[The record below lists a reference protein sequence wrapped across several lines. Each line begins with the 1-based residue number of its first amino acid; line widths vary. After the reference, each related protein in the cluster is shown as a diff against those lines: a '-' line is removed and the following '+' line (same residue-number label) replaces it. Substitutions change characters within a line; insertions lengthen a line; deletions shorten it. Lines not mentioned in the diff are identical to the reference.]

1 MTPLVSIL
9 IPAFNAE
16 RWIGDTMRSALAQT
30 WPRKEIIIVDDG
42 SLDHT
47 VDVARRFSS
56 KEVKVVTK
64 ENQGAAATRNHALSL
79 SHGDYIQWLDA
90 DDLLSP
96 DKIAKQIEA
105 AGKSGSNRTLF
116 SSEWGYF
123 AYRTDRASFNP
134 TSLWHDLS
142 PLEWL
147 LRKLGENLH
156 MQTATWL
163 VSRELTQD
171 AGPWDT
177 RLLSDDDGEYFCRVL
192 LASEGIRFVPE
203 ARVYYRVSPSGR
215 LSRIGTSDRKKDAML
230 LAMKLHVKYILSLEE
245 SARVR
250 KACVQYLQNWLI
262 YFYPERPDIV
272 AELNKLAETLGGKL
286 EAPRLRWKYAWLKP
300 LIGWNAAKQAQI
312 ALPELK
318 ASLMGSRY
326 CK

>member
-1 MTPLVSIL
+1 
-9 IPAFNAE
+9 
-16 RWIGDTMRSALAQT
+16 
-30 WPRKEIIIVDDG
+30 
-42 SLDHT
+42 
-47 VDVARRFSS
+47 
-56 KEVKVVTK
+56 
-64 ENQGAAATRNHALSL
+64 
-79 SHGDYIQWLDA
+79 
-90 DDLLSP
+90 
-96 DKIAKQIEA
+96 
-105 AGKSGSNRTLF
+105 
-116 SSEWGYF
+116 
-123 AYRTDRASFNP
+123 
-134 TSLWHDLS
+134 
-142 PLEWL
+142 
-147 LRKLGENLH
+147 

-318 ASLMGSRY
+318 ASLMTW
-326 CK
+326 

>member
-9 IPAFNAE
+9 IPAFNVE
-16 RWIGDTMRSALAQT
+16 RWIGDTIRSALAQT

-250 KACVQYLQNWLI
+250 KAWCTI
-262 YFYPERPDIV
+262 P
-272 AELNKLAETLGGKL
+272 AKLADLLLSRKTGYRRGVKQVGRNARRQAGGAPVAL
-286 EAPRLRWKYAWLKP
+286 EVCLAQATHWLER
-300 LIGWNAAKQAQI
+300 G
-312 ALPELK
+312 K
-318 ASLMGSRY
+318 ASTDRASGAQGIPDGI
-326 CK
+326 